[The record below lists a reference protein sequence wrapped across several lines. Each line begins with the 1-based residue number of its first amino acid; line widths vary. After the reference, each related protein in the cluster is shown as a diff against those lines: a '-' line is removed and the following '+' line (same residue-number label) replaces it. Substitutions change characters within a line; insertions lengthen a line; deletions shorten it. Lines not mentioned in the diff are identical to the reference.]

1 MSKEILEALMQLF
14 ALIAKQGQGVQES
27 EINYVYSFLRQQ
39 LSSEAVS
46 EYMDLF
52 REKAELD
59 KIDSKAHVKK
69 GAVSVIDSVRI
80 FGPAKKINKRLDQ
93 KQKVVV
99 LVRLFELLKVNEI
112 EAEQKSGKDII
123 DTIAEVFNIEKGEYE
138 SIETFVMKHNPDELD
153 IATIL
158 VASIDD
164 YKCVDCKFINTE
176 ALDGRLYILRVRSE
190 ELYFVRYTG
199 NQDVFLNGLPV
210 NKRRIYL
217 FANGST
223 IKLPKGKPIYYS
235 DVVSKFME
243 DSNAVSLS
251 FVVEDLEYRFQSG
264 GIGLRDISFSETHGN
279 LIGIMGASGA
289 GKTTLLNVL
298 AGMYV
303 PTKGSV
309 RINGIDV
316 HRESEKLEGVLGY
329 IPQDDLLIEELTVY
343 QNLYYNA
350 KLCFSDKSE
359 DEIFGLVEKTLRQ
372 LGLWERK
379 DLKVGTP
386 LNKMISGGQRK
397 RLNIALELIR
407 EPSILYVDEPTSGLS
422 SRDAENVMELLSE
435 LSLKGKLIY
444 VVIHQPS
451 ADIYK
456 MFDRMI
462 FLDTGGYLVYYGNP
476 VEAITYFKRMDAQ
489 VNSDQ
494 GECPTCGNVTPE
506 LIFDIME
513 ARVVD
518 EYGRYTSDRKVK
530 PQVWEERYR
539 ENIVLDKVAE
549 VHEEPPKSSII
560 PSWFKQLKIFAT
572 RDIVS
577 KISNTQYVILTLLE
591 APILG
596 FILAFLIR
604 YIADPKS
611 NVYIFRENENI
622 PAYIFMSIVVALFFG
637 LIVSAEEIFRDRKIL
652 KREKFLN
659 LSRSSYLVSKILI
672 LSTISA
678 LQAFLYVLVGN
689 LILGIT
695 EMFFHYWFAL
705 FATFVFANLLGLN
718 ISATF
723 NSAVTIYVI
732 IPLIMIPMMALG
744 GAFFSFDKLNRA
756 IGTPDKV
763 PVVAELMASRWAYEA
778 LMVYQFKNN
787 KYEKR
792 YYAYEKALNFA
803 DFRTVY
809 YLPEIEKVL
818 DETMGLYDKD
828 SLGDIY
834 EENIAMIYNTFKKE
848 STLVKGIPDDL
859 ISSINVE
866 NFDED
871 VAEDIRHYLK
881 ELSIYYGKIL
891 FRADS
896 LRQAYINHLEDS
908 LPGYDNR
915 LKKRYHN
922 ERLADIVQKLT
933 ETHKILRYND
943 KLIQNYK
950 PIFLEPEINGFF
962 SFRTHFFAPHKVLF
976 GKKFETYWFNVIV
989 IWIIVLLLYPPL
1001 YYEHFKKAID
1011 FFDDVEFDKFKE
1023 KLTRKPK
1030 KQKE

>member
-14 ALIAKQGQGVQES
+14 ALIAKQGSGVQES
-27 EINYVYSFLRQQ
+27 EINYVHNFLRQQ
-39 LSSEAVS
+39 LSSEAVD
-46 EYMDLF
+46 EYMELF
-52 REKAELD
+52 R
-59 KIDSKAHVKK
+59 SKAGLNKPERASRK
-69 GAVSVIDSVRI
+69 GSVSVIDSVRI
-80 FGPAKKINKRLDQ
+80 FGPAKKINRRLDQ

-99 LVRLFELLKVNEI
+99 LVRLFELLKVNLI
-112 EAEQKSGKDII
+112 ETEQQSSKDII
-123 DTIAEVFNIEKGEYE
+123 DTIADVFKIDKVEYE
-138 SIETFVMKHNPDELD
+138 SIEIFVMRQRPEELD
-153 IATIL
+153 ISSIL
-158 VASIDD
+158 IAADED
-164 YKCVDCKFINTE
+164 YKCVECKSILTE
-176 ALDGRLYILRVRSE
+176 GLHGRLYIFRVKSE

-199 NQDVFLNGLPV
+199 SQNVLLNGLPI
-210 NKRRIYL
+210 NNQRIYL
-217 FANGST
+217 FANGGT

-243 DSNAVSLS
+243 DITSISLS
-251 FVVEDLEYRFQSG
+251 FVVSDVEYRFPSG
-264 GIGLRDISFSETHGN
+264 GIGLRNISFSEIHGN

-298 AGMYV
+298 AGMYT
-303 PTKGSV
+303 PTSGSV
-309 RINGIDV
+309 RINGINV
-316 HRESEKLEGVLGY
+316 HQESDKLEGVLGY

-350 KLCFSDKSE
+350 KLCFSDKNE
-359 DEIFGLVEKTLRQ
+359 EEIASAVEKTLRQ

-379 DLKVGTP
+379 HLKVGTP

-435 LSLKGKLIY
+435 LTLKGKLIF

-476 VEAITYFKRMDAQ
+476 VAAITYFKKMDAQ

-518 EYGRYTSDRKVK
+518 EYGQYTEHRKIK
-530 PQVWEERYR
+530 PQVWEEYFL
-539 ENIVLDKVAE
+539 ENLVLDE
-549 VHEEPPKSSII
+549 IEEINDDPPKSSII
-560 PSWFKQLKIFAT
+560 PSWFNQLKIFST
-572 RDIVS
+572 RDVVS
-577 KISNTQYVILTLLE
+577 KISNTQYVVLTLLE

-596 FILAFLIR
+596 FVLAFLIR

-611 NVYIFRENENI
+611 SIYIFRENENV
-622 PAYIFMSIVVALFFG
+622 PAYIFMSIVVALFLG

-652 KREKFLN
+652 KREEFLN
-659 LSRSSYLVSKILI
+659 LSRSGYLISKVLI
-672 LSTISA
+672 LASISA
-678 LQAFLYVLVGN
+678 VQAFLYVLVGN

-705 FATFVFANLLGLN
+705 FATFVFANMLGLN

-744 GAFFSFDKLNRA
+744 GAFFSFDKLNRT
-756 IGTPDKV
+756 IGAVDKV
-763 PVVAELMASRWAYEA
+763 PLVAEFMPSRWAYEA
-778 LMVYQFKNN
+778 LLVHQFKNN

-792 YYAYEKALNFA
+792 YYTYDKALSFA
-803 DFRTVY
+803 DFRTSY
-809 YLPEIEKVL
+809 YLPELDRVL
-818 DETMGLYDKD
+818 DETSVLFSDD
-828 SLGDIY
+828 SIDEQYI
-834 EENIAMIYNTFKKE
+834 ENISLIHNTFVKE
-848 STLVKGIPDDL
+848 SKLVKGIPVGL
-859 ISSINVE
+859 IKSINVDE
-866 NFDED
+866 FDED
-871 VAEDIRHYLK
+871 VAEEIRHFIK
-881 ELSIYYGKIL
+881 ELTIYYGKII

-896 LRQAYINHLEDS
+896 LKQAYINHLEDS

-922 ERLADIVQKLT
+922 ERIADIVQKLT
-933 ETHKILRYND
+933 ETHKILRYKD
-943 KLIQNYK
+943 KLVQHYK
-950 PIFLEPEINGFF
+950 PIFLEPENRGVFA
-962 SFRTHFFAPHKVLF
+962 FRTHFFAPHKLF
-976 GKKFETYWFNVIV
+976 FNKKFETYWFNVSI
-989 IWIIVLLLYPPL
+989 IWLIVLLLYPPL
-1001 YYEHFKKAID
+1001 YYEHFRRGMDLLNDLD
-1011 FFDDVEFDKFKE
+1011 FNQLREKFKRKE
-1023 KLTRKPK
+1023 KKVD
-1030 KQKE
+1030 E

>member
-14 ALIAKQGQGVQES
+14 ALIAKQGSGVQES
-27 EINYVYSFLRQQ
+27 EINYVHNFLRQQ
-39 LSSEAVS
+39 LSSEAVD
-46 EYMDLF
+46 EYMELF
-52 REKAELD
+52 R
-59 KIDSKAHVKK
+59 SKAGLNKPERASRK
-69 GAVSVIDSVRI
+69 GSVSVIDSVRI
-80 FGPAKKINKRLDQ
+80 FGPAKKINRRLDQ

-99 LVRLFELLKVNEI
+99 LVRLFELLKVNLI
-112 EAEQKSGKDII
+112 ETEQQSSKDII
-123 DTIAEVFNIEKGEYE
+123 DTIADVFKIDKVEYE
-138 SIETFVMKHNPDELD
+138 SIEIFVMRQRPEELD
-153 IATIL
+153 ISSIL
-158 VASIDD
+158 IAADED
-164 YKCVDCKFINTE
+164 YKCVECKSILTE
-176 ALDGRLYILRVRSE
+176 GLHGRLYIFRVKSE

-199 NQDVFLNGLPV
+199 SQNVLLNGLPI
-210 NKRRIYL
+210 NNQRIYL
-217 FANGST
+217 FANGGT

-243 DSNAVSLS
+243 DITSISLS
-251 FVVEDLEYRFQSG
+251 FVVSDVEYRFPSG
-264 GIGLRDISFSETHGN
+264 GIGLRNISFSEIHGN

-298 AGMYV
+298 AGMYT
-303 PTKGSV
+303 PTNGSV
-309 RINGIDV
+309 RINGINV
-316 HRESEKLEGVLGY
+316 HQESDKLEGVLGY

-350 KLCFSDKSE
+350 KLCFSDKNE
-359 DEIFGLVEKTLRQ
+359 EEIASAVEKTLRQ

-379 DLKVGTP
+379 HLKVGTP

-435 LSLKGKLIY
+435 LTLKGKLIF

-476 VEAITYFKRMDAQ
+476 VAAITYFKKMDAQ

-518 EYGRYTSDRKVK
+518 EYGQYTEHRKIK
-530 PQVWEERYR
+530 PQVWEEYFL
-539 ENIVLDKVAE
+539 ENLVLDE
-549 VHEEPPKSSII
+549 IEEINDDPPKSSII
-560 PSWFKQLKIFAT
+560 PSWFNQLKIFST
-572 RDIVS
+572 RDVVS
-577 KISNTQYVILTLLE
+577 KISNTQYVVLTLLE

-596 FILAFLIR
+596 FVLAFLIR

-611 NVYIFRENENI
+611 SIYIFRENENV
-622 PAYIFMSIVVALFFG
+622 PAYIFMSIVVALFLG

-652 KREKFLN
+652 KREEFLN
-659 LSRSSYLVSKILI
+659 LSRSGYLISKVLI
-672 LSTISA
+672 LASISA
-678 LQAFLYVLVGN
+678 VQAFLYVLVGN

-705 FATFVFANLLGLN
+705 FATFVFANMLGLN

-744 GAFFSFDKLNRA
+744 GAFFSFDKLNRT
-756 IGTPDKV
+756 IGAVDKV
-763 PVVAELMASRWAYEA
+763 PLVAEFMPSRWAYEA
-778 LMVYQFKNN
+778 LLVHQFKNN

-792 YYAYEKALNFA
+792 YYTYDKALSFA
-803 DFRTVY
+803 DFRTSY
-809 YLPEIEKVL
+809 YLPELDRVL
-818 DETMGLYDKD
+818 DETSVLFSDD
-828 SLGDIY
+828 SIDEQYI
-834 EENIAMIYNTFKKE
+834 ENISLIHNTFVKE
-848 STLVKGIPDDL
+848 SKLVKGIPVGL
-859 ISSINVE
+859 IKSINVDE
-866 NFDED
+866 FDED
-871 VAEDIRHYLK
+871 VAEEIRHFIK
-881 ELSIYYGKIL
+881 ELTIYYGKII

-896 LRQAYINHLEDS
+896 LKQAYINHLEDS

-922 ERLADIVQKLT
+922 ERIADIVQKLT
-933 ETHKILRYND
+933 ETHKILRYKD
-943 KLIQNYK
+943 KLVQHYK
-950 PIFLEPEINGFF
+950 PIFLEPENRGVFA
-962 SFRTHFFAPHKVLF
+962 FRTHFFAPHKLF
-976 GKKFETYWFNVIV
+976 FNKKFETYWFNVSI
-989 IWIIVLLLYPPL
+989 IWLIVLLLYPPL
-1001 YYEHFKKAID
+1001 YYEHFRRGMDLLNDLD
-1011 FFDDVEFDKFKE
+1011 FNQLREKFKRKE
-1023 KLTRKPK
+1023 KKVD
-1030 KQKE
+1030 E